1 MEEERDRTDMNMIVA
16 VDRSWGIGYQN
27 KLLNSIP
34 EDMKFFR
41 ETTTGKIVVMGRKTL
56 ESFPGG
62 RPLKNRTNVVLTTDT
77 HYAVP
82 GAEVVHTLEEAL
94 AFLAPYDQEDIYV
107 IGGESI
113 YRQFLPY
120 CDTVHV
126 TWMDYTYQADTWF
139 PDLDADQ
146 EWYIAADSGERTY
159 FDLPYEFRLYK
170 RKQEREKADIDAE

>member
-107 IGGESI
+107 IENAEN
-113 YRQFLPY
+113 RTFDPAK
-120 CDTVHV
+120 
-126 TWMDYTYQADTWF
+126 DYYYPIPTY
-139 PDLDADQ
+139 
-146 EWYIAADSGERTY
+146 EIATSDGNVEQNPGWR
-159 FDLPYEFRLYK
+159 
-170 RKQEREKADIDAE
+170 